1 MIIGQYI
8 VFLNVQQAIS
18 DNGIDKV
25 YLRLIAGCLLLIPGT
40 YQSILAVMAMMQVE
54 GFTYEMLIR

>member
-8 VFLNVQQAIS
+8 VFVNLQLAIE

-25 YLRLIAGCLLLIPGT
+25 YLKLIAGLLLMIPGT
-40 YQSILAVMAMMQVE
+40 YQSVLAVLAMVRFE
-54 GFTYEMLIR
+54 NYTYDMLTR